1 MSITM
6 GTTLASLVTN
16 KRRVSALK
24 SLGIVTVG
32 DALTYYPFRVTEPVP
47 LRAIREAAP
56 GQQMAFAAVI
66 RDMRVVPMNA
76 RRGYRLEATVDDADF
91 ARSRH
96 VPGSTARLTF
106 FSYRKSYVDWVSMRL
121 RAGTSVVVSG
131 MPSEY
136 MGQLQFTHP
145 EILTV
150 APGSAGTGA
159 GLEGYAR
166 GAASGNGAFAGS
178 ADPYAS
184 AQSAYPPAAAAPSG
198 AALKYDADTVQEAL
212 TRVCRPRPV
221 YHASSR
227 ISSEHIHE
235 TILGLLWMM
244 GARTS
249 STSDGQLTGAGSA
262 DIVAPTT
269 DTIAVQNGEEKSG
282 TTAESGA
289 EALSQSI
296 PDVLPESVRKAK
308 NLMHRAEAFLAI
320 HDPASTA
327 RFKEAIETLR
337 YEEAFVSQTSLLKA
351 RQHAHKSSAHPCP
364 LNEALE
370 TARASVGEAA
380 AEPSAQP
387 GASERGAATNLPDLP
402 NLRDRFIASLPFTL
416 TVGQSQVVDDIAS
429 DLERDWP
436 MQRLLQGEVGSGK
449 TVVALAAMLQAVGAG
464 YQAVLV
470 APTQVLAE
478 QHYETISKMVSGLT
492 LAQPGA
498 KETDAAADVEGAM
511 GASGAS
517 TVSSSK
523 VTAEI
528 PVTLLTGGMKLA
540 ARRKALAAAASGEPG
555 IIVATHAAFSK
566 TFQAPHLALVV
577 IDEQHRFGVEQRESL
592 NAKTDDG
599 TTPHLLVMTAT
610 PIPRTAA
617 MTWFGDLDISWLT
630 ELPGGRKPIRTV
642 VVNEADAATMGRMF
656 AHIRARVDAGERA
669 YIVCPRIDADDEEN
683 EGGSGVSA
691 AAGSARGRAA
701 ASGSS
706 ARTAAGGRAT
716 RAAADAIGIDD
727 PYETFDENGETVA
740 RPPLH
745 AVAEIADRLQKLPQF
760 QGIRFATLTG
770 RDKDDVKT
778 QVMAD
783 FAGGET
789 PILVSTTVIEVGVD
803 VKQASCIVIF
813 DADRYGL
820 SQLHQLRGRVGR
832 GGTNSWAFLISR
844 AEPGS
849 PAEQRLEV
857 IHHSLDGAE
866 IAQADL
872 EFRGAGDVLG
882 DAQSGGKSSL
892 KLLRVVKDADMIAD
906 ARTRA
911 GQLLAADPELAGEVQ
926 LAGAVL
932 DFTRGNETFLTSS

>member
-1 MSITM
+1 
-6 GTTLASLVTN
+6 
-16 KRRVSALK
+16 
-24 SLGIVTVG
+24 
-32 DALTYYPFRVTEPVP
+32 
-47 LRAIREAAP
+47 
-56 GQQMAFAAVI
+56 
-66 RDMRVVPMNA
+66 
-76 RRGYRLEATVDDADF
+76 
-91 ARSRH
+91 
-96 VPGSTARLTF
+96 
-106 FSYRKSYVDWVSMRL
+106 
-121 RAGTSVVVSG
+121 
-131 MPSEY
+131 
-136 MGQLQFTHP
+136 
-145 EILTV
+145 
-150 APGSAGTGA
+150 
-159 GLEGYAR
+159 
-166 GAASGNGAFAGS
+166 
-178 ADPYAS
+178 
-184 AQSAYPPAAAAPSG
+184 
-198 AALKYDADTVQEAL
+198 
-212 TRVCRPRPV
+212 
-221 YHASSR
+221 
-227 ISSEHIHE
+227 
-235 TILGLLWMM
+235 
-244 GARTS
+244 
-249 STSDGQLTGAGSA
+249 
-262 DIVAPTT
+262 
-269 DTIAVQNGEEKSG
+269 
-282 TTAESGA
+282 
-289 EALSQSI
+289 
-296 PDVLPESVRKAK
+296 
-308 NLMHRAEAFLAI
+308 MHRAEAFLAI

-416 TVGQSQVVDDIAS
+416 TAGQSQVVDDIAA

-478 QHYETISKMVSGLT
+478 QHYETISKMVSGLA

-511 GASGAS
+511 GVSSAS

-523 VTAEI
+523 VPAEI

-683 EGGSGVSA
+683 EGGSGVSS

-745 AVAEIADRLQKLPQF
+745 AVAEIADRLQRLPQF

-911 GQLLAADPELAGEVQ
+911 EQLLAADPELAGEVQ